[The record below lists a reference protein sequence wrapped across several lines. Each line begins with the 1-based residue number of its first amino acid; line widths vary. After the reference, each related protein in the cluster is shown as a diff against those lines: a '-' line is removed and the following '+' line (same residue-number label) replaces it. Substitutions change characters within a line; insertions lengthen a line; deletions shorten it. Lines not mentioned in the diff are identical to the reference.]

1 MITTRCRICSE
12 NKFSVLLPD
21 LLTKSGKSYS
31 LQRCNSCSF
40 VTIHPIPPAEI
51 LEEYYSNHY
60 WSDNKV
66 QKSHSLAL
74 LFKLRMRSLIKE
86 IRFLGPEK
94 SRILDWGAGDG
105 ALINL
110 LQQNGFDCWGIDLYS
125 NQPSDERLA
134 SSSIEDITIPDE
146 FFDIITCFHVLE
158 HLENPVE
165 SIKKA
170 FRLMKK
176 GGLLI
181 LEVPNI
187 SSFGFLLFQKKWQP
201 LEIPTHLNHFNL
213 QSLMR
218 LFDNVG
224 NYEIIRASYFS
235 KRVSASSLVL
245 SLFPFFIPRRIRK
258 RNKGRYPLPFMVM
271 YLFLQILAYPFAVI
285 GSMLKKGS
293 VIRVYVKRI

>member
-1 MITTRCRICSE
+1 MITSHCRICFE
-12 NKFSVLLPD
+12 NRSSVILPD
-21 LLTKSGKSYS
+21 LLKESGISYS
-31 LQRCNSCSF
+31 LLRCDSCSF

-51 LEEYYSNHY
+51 LEKFYGHSY

-66 QKSHSLAL
+66 QMSYLLTL
-74 LFKLRMRSLIKE
+74 LFKLRMKSIIKE
-86 IRFLGPEK
+86 IRDLQPGK

-105 ALINL
+105 ALVNL
-110 LQQNGFDCWGIDLYS
+110 LRQNGFDCWGIDLYS

-134 SSSIEDITIPDE
+134 SSSIEDVTIPDE

-165 SIKKA
+165 SVKKA
-170 FRLMKK
+170 FRLIKK
-176 GGLLI
+176 GGFLI

-187 SSFGFLLFQKKWQP
+187 SSFGFLLFRKRWQP

-213 QSLMR
+213 QSLVR

-224 NYEIIRASYFS
+224 DYEITRISYFS

-258 RNKGRYPLPFMVM
+258 GRKGKYPPSLMVT
-271 YLFLQILAYPFAVI
+271 YLFLQILAFPIAFI
-285 GSMLKKGS
+285 GSVLKRGA
-293 VIRVYVKRI
+293 VIRVYVKKT